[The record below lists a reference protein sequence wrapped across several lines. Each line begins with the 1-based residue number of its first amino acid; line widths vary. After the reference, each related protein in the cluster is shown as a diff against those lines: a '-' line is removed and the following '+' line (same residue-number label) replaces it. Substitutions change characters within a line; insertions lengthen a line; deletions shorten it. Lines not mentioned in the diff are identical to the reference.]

1 MLEVAQTVPAAE
13 VGNTAERQFS
23 FAIRRVGATVVVAL
37 HGELDELSVAG
48 LTPVLRDLIDDQG
61 NQSVVVD
68 LEGVTSVD
76 PSAARLFRDAWRW
89 ARTHRASFGLRRKAR
104 FGLSGLEVSEGDQ
117 VVPVVAG

>member
-1 MLEVAQTVPAAE
+1 MLEVAPTVSAAE
-13 VGNTAERQFS
+13 VGPTTDRQFS

-37 HGELDELSVAG
+37 HGEFDEPSVAG

-68 LEGVTSVD
+68 LEGVFSID

-89 ARTHRASFGLRRKAR
+89 ARIHRASFGLRPKAR
-104 FGLSGLEVSEGDQ
+104 FGLSGLEVGEGDH